1 MADASL
7 RRMRHCLP
15 LALWAAL
22 LSVAPASSLEADL
35 VLVGA
40 KIYASPDEAPLDNA
54 SILIHDGKIQAL
66 GPARSLR
73 IPADAT
79 RIDCKSLTVTA
90 GFWNS
95 HVHILPPAL

>member
-1 MADASL
+1 MLAYG
-7 RRMRHCLP
+7 RMRHCLA

-22 LSVAPASSLEADL
+22 LAVAPTSSLGADL

-40 KIYASPDEAPLDNA
+40 KIYPSPDEAPLENA

-66 GPARSLR
+66 GPARSVR

-79 RIDCKSLTVTA
+79 RIGS
-90 GFWNS
+90 
-95 HVHILPPAL
+95 PARAEWLSPQPDGPLGRQRVRVR